1 MAQLLSNAVQGYMAN
16 SSMIRK
22 MFEQGILLKKQYGE
36 DKVYDFSLGNP
47 DLPAPKAVVDGLKA
61 FAEGADRPFSFGYTP
76 NAGAPWA
83 REALAKW
90 LSKDQGVELAAGDVL
105 FSGPSSIPAR
115 SSSPSPPTSS
125 STTSTWPTTE
135 ASSPAS

>member
-105 FSGPSSIPAR
+105 ISVGA
-115 SSSPSPPTSS
+115 
-125 STTSTWPTTE
+125 
-135 ASSPAS
+135 ASALNAVLRAIFNPGEEPDAGAGRLDGAGG